1 MEDFRPTAQSRLDR
15 VRTLRH
21 DLRMSL
27 PVIPIDHL
35 AFAFEPRPWRFAE
48 ERRAEID
55 AHFAA
60 RRAQRPQIW
69 NGRVVLA
76 SRYSID
82 DARLAGRCFETDFAS
97 FLAWRD
103 WGFPAADAN
112 NVFAMGALRSR
123 DGAFLLGVMGAH
135 TVNAGR
141 IYFPAGTPEP
151 EDVADGA
158 LDLAGNVVREVAEE
172 TGLTSDDYAIAP
184 GWHAIPAGLRL
195 ALMKVLDADA
205 TALDLQ
211 RRMREHI
218 ARDKHPELSDIRIVR
233 GPTDFD
239 PMMPPFVTAF
249 LSHALRNG
257 I

>member
-1 MEDFRPTAQSRLDR
+1 MR
-15 VRTLRH
+15 
-21 DLRMSL
+21 L

-35 AFAFEPRPWRFAE
+35 ALAFEPRPWSFAE
-48 ERRAEID
+48 TRRAEID

-76 SRYSID
+76 RPYRI
-82 DARLAGRCFETDFAS
+82 AGGSLTGSCFETDFAS

-103 WGFPAADAN
+103 WGFPDAGAVN
-112 NVFAMGALRSR
+112 CFAMGALRSR

-135 TVNAGR
+135 TANAGSV
-141 IYFPAGTPEP
+141 YFPAGTPEP
-151 EDVADGA
+151 EDVADGS

-172 TGLTSDDYAIAP
+172 TGLTPDDFAIAP
-184 GWHAIPAGLRL
+184 TWHAIPAGARL

-211 RRMREHI
+211 QRMREHI
-218 ARDKHPELSDIRIVR
+218 ARDANPELADIRIVR
-233 GPTDFD
+233 GPVDFD

>member
-1 MEDFRPTAQSRLDR
+1 
-15 VRTLRH
+15 
-21 DLRMSL
+21 MSL

-35 AFAFEPRPWRFAE
+35 ALTFEPRPWPFAE
-48 ERRAEID
+48 ARRAEID
-55 AHFAA
+55 GHFAE

-76 SRYSID
+76 SRYSIAD
-82 DARLAGRCFETDFAS
+82 GLLTGSCFETDFAS

-103 WGFPAADAN
+103 WGFPAADAVN
-112 NVFAMGALRSR
+112 CFAMGALRSR
-123 DGAFLLGVMGAH
+123 DNAFLLGVMGAH

-141 IYFPAGTPEP
+141 VYFPAGTPEP

-172 TGLTSDDYAIAP
+172 TGLTPDDYATASD
-184 GWHAIPAGLRL
+184 WHAIPAGARL
-195 ALMKVLDADA
+195 ALMKVLDADFSA
-205 TALDLQ
+205 ADLQ

-218 ARDKHPELSDIRIVR
+218 ARDENPELADIRIVR
-233 GPTDFD
+233 GSADFD

-257 I
+257 L

>member
-1 MEDFRPTAQSRLDR
+1 
-15 VRTLRH
+15 
-21 DLRMSL
+21 MSL

-35 AFAFEPRPWRFAE
+35 AFTFEPRRWPFAE
-48 ERRAEID
+48 TRRGEID
-55 AHFAA
+55 AHFAE

-76 SRYSID
+76 SRYGID
-82 DARLAGRCFETDFAS
+82 DRCLTGSCFETDFSS

-112 NVFAMGALRSR
+112 NVFAMGALRGS
-123 DGAFLLGVMGAH
+123 DGAFLLGVMGPH
-135 TVNAGR
+135 TANAGR
-141 IYFPAGTPEP
+141 VYFPAGTPEP
-151 EDVADGA
+151 EDVVDGS

-172 TGLTSDDYAIAP
+172 TGLTPDDFAIGPA
-184 GWHAIPAGLRL
+184 WHAVPAGARL

-218 ARDKHPELSDIRIVR
+218 AGERNPELADIRIVR
-233 GPTDFD
+233 GPADFD